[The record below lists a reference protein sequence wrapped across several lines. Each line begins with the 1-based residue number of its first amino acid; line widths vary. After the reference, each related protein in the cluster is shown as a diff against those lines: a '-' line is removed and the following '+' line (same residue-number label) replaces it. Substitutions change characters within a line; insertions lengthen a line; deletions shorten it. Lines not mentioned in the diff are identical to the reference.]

1 MTPVESDQALRQ
13 LQALYS
19 LTRRVLT
26 TADEHEGAKATAQ
39 ALASVLRPPA
49 PPMPVP
55 APAPPASVPEV
66 SVARKEAKRSAGK
79 AQPVA
84 TRRGRIEA
92 VS

>member
-1 MTPVESDQALRQ
+1 MTEQESQQALQQ

-19 LTRRVLT
+19 MTRRVLT

-55 APAPPASVPEV
+55 GPAPAAPVPEV
-66 SVARKEAKRSAGK
+66 SAAGEEAKGSAGK

-84 TRRGRIEA
+84 TRRGKIEA

>member
-1 MTPVESDQALRQ
+1 MTPVESDQALLQ

-49 PPMPVP
+49 PP
-55 APAPPASVPEV
+55 APAPEV
-66 SVARKEAKRSAGK
+66 SAAGEGSKSSAAN

-84 TRRGRIEA
+84 RRRGKIEA